1 MHRKNTGH
9 QTSVPEDA
17 TGSTGSNDQ
26 VRWKPVPNP
35 RDGVK
40 MGPSQNDSREGS
52 SERGKPICSVCNTVF
67 LSEELLREHLRSFT
81 SCNVCKVHLPPDWS
95 LEAHYGTTDLHPKC
109 ERCGLGFRDEEE
121 FGWHIFEC
129 WSDVTEDVQ
138 SEPGPNPKLD
148 PYPEKD
154 QGDTDAQ
161 EDRGP
166 RWKGKAPAQPFS
178 FWRRNREPVVHAV
191 LESDSN
197 TIAGRMSPAPPYAG
211 HTSDVLISPIA
222 SQTGPEVGDTHE
234 VSGARP
240 NDAHQRQSPAISHT
254 PTINNPVQFH
264 RNAREGLN
272 ESLQSM
278 LVNERSTS
286 SDETDTLGPVGCD
299 DGDGLFRDSKTS
311 RHPLPVSSLPSGAR
325 IPRYAA
331 SLRPRDTP
339 NLPPPPGINV
349 SPYLSST
356 TSHTSDDDVN
366 FCPRTRQATNNSILG
381 RQPQSTSGVSSDTEQ
396 DARGEDISWHCRICL
411 KNPCDKPVATMCGH
425 LFCKSCIMLKMAS
438 SPSSYCPVCKK
449 MFFLGLN
456 LNNSPGS

>member
-1 MHRKNTGH
+1 MNMQDQTYACCECHEVLRGRDSWRMHRKNTGH

-278 LVNERSTS
+278 L
-286 SDETDTLGPVGCD
+286 
-299 DGDGLFRDSKTS
+299 
-311 RHPLPVSSLPSGAR
+311 
-325 IPRYAA
+325 
-331 SLRPRDTP
+331 
-339 NLPPPPGINV
+339 
-349 SPYLSST
+349 
-356 TSHTSDDDVN
+356 
-366 FCPRTRQATNNSILG
+366 ATNNSILG